1 MLYIRPI
8 SGKVHDLFVADKAL
22 GMDSDDDS
30 VLGNR
35 FIALR
40 HINQSQMPIVPTD
53 TCLCVEARTLNR
65 SRFGAWSSLYY
76 TLGIQTSC
84 NAFMEPACKTHSPEF
99 VERES
104 SLARSPGTF
113 KVDTKSVDSHWSY
126 STPNEDTCFQQHEL
140 NDTQRSYSS
149 TEVGIGR
156 RLKDGNRF
164 ALATSSKVNLFAL
177 PQTQPHRSDRDTEG
191 TGYKMGGWFNL
202 QREPLGFYRGLLP
215 RNFALSG
222 SANPRA
228 LDKRF

>member
-1 MLYIRPI
+1 
-8 SGKVHDLFVADKAL
+8 
-22 GMDSDDDS
+22 MDSDDDS

-53 TCLCVEARTLNR
+53 T
-65 SRFGAWSSLYY
+65 
-76 TLGIQTSC
+76 
-84 NAFMEPACKTHSPEF
+84 
-99 VERES
+99 
-104 SLARSPGTF
+104 
-113 KVDTKSVDSHWSY
+113 
-126 STPNEDTCFQQHEL
+126 
-140 NDTQRSYSS
+140 S